1 VKLHHFL
8 NLFLGTLS
16 PDTNTLIPTVTDN
29 AFTDGIITSNEIGV
43 SFEPTTTSSVVNGE
57 LTWGIHT
64 FIDYIIGIIVLTDV
78 TQVEST
84 APSTLAQ
91 LPSCTY
97 FVLNLTGED
106 DGTDSRM

>member
-1 VKLHHFL
+1 
-8 NLFLGTLS
+8 LS

-29 AFTDGIITSNEIGV
+29 AFKDGIISANEIGV
-43 SFEPTTTSSVVNGE
+43 SFEPTTTPEVVNGE

-64 FIDYIIGIIVLTDV
+64 FIGYIIGIIDVLTDV
-78 TQVEST
+78 TQVEPT
-84 APSTLAQ
+84 APSSLAQ

-97 FVLNLTGED
+97 FVLNPTSED

>member
-8 NLFLGTLS
+8 IFYLGTLS

-29 AFTDGIITSNEIGV
+29 AFAQGLITSDEIGI

-78 TQVEST
+78 TQVEPT
-84 APSTLAQ
+84 APSSLAQ
-91 LPSCTY
+91 LPSCKY
-97 FVLNLTGED
+97 FVLNLTSED